1 MRRIPVAALLV
12 VLAVCGAPG
21 VRASAPPA
29 GSPEWVGQSRA
40 LSQRLG
46 NTLRGRLALAMGN
59 GPEKAIEVCRSE
71 APALAAQLSR
81 ESGAQLRRTSTR
93 VRNPANAPDAWEA
106 SAMREMARRIA
117 AGEPASQVEVHA
129 VVDGRRRYAKAIV
142 MEPMCGMCHG
152 ERLAPA
158 VEAAVRA
165 SYPVDAATG
174 FKAGEL
180 RGAFS
185 VSWP

>member
-1 MRRIPVAALLV
+1 MSVIPRAGLLV
-12 VLAVCGAPG
+12 VACCVAAGAWAGDAP
-21 VRASAPPA
+21 ASSSA
-29 GSPEWVGQSRA
+29 WVVDSRA

-46 NTLRGRLALAMGN
+46 NTLRGRLSIAMGN

-81 ESGAQLRRTSTR
+81 DSGAHLRRTSTR
-93 VRNPANAPDAWEA
+93 VRNPANAPDSWDA

-142 MEPMCGMCHG
+142 MEPMCAMCHG

>member
-1 MRRIPVAALLV
+1 MLILVAGGVAA
-12 VLAVCGAPG
+12 AVAGQ
-21 VRASAPPA
+21 SPP
-29 GSPEWVGQSRA
+29 GSPDWVADGRA

-46 NTLRGRLALAMGN
+46 NTLRARLSMAMGN
-59 GPEKAIEVCRSE
+59 GPDKAIEVCRSE

-81 ESGAQLRRTSTR
+81 DSGARLRRTSDR

-106 SAMREMARRIA
+106 VAMRQMARRIA
-117 AGEPASQVEVHA
+117 AGEAPAQVEVHA
-129 VVDGRRRYAKAIV
+129 VVDGQRRYAKAIV
-142 MEPMCGMCHG
+142 MEPMCAMCHG

-165 SYPVDAATG
+165 NYPVDAATG
-174 FKAGEL
+174 FRPGEL

-185 VSWP
+185 VTWP